1 MAPGIWTRPTALNT
15 AAHGRYIRL
24 RPQAF
29 RYLKM
34 PVPTNAHG
42 AVGGFR
48 GVALGT
54 QAVDLLAMSSSSSR
68 PSAAGVAAISR
79 SRRQSLAWLAQVSFA
94 VLAFVI
100 SCRQDAAYN
109 GRTAREW
116 IEQLASTDVSARVR
130 AVDALGKIRPQ
141 SRQSI
146 SALARAV
153 QDSSHVVHDAALVAL
168 ARAGAPAVPI
178 LAETLDD
185 DEPAARA
192 GAASALARIGTA
204 AGSARPQLIRALDD
218 SSAVVRAAVAS
229 ALAALGSS
237 AHDAVPTLLSRVS
250 DVDPSVRAAALRA
263 LGRIEERA
271 SLVLPAAIA
280 GTRDSSGEVRYAALR
295 VIQDYGLTAGSAVPA
310 LIERLADPEVVI
322 QALAIDALA
331 SLGERARAADSSLAR
346 IATADTSASLRARAR
361 AARQAVRGQPL
372 AQPREPTAE
381 ERCRSGD
388 RAAGRC

>member
-1 MAPGIWTRPTALNT
+1 MAC
-15 AAHGRYIRL
+15 
-24 RPQAF
+24 F
-29 RYLKM
+29 
-34 PVPTNAHG
+34 
-42 AVGGFR
+42 
-48 GVALGT
+48 GVALRAKRANLLDMRRVSSLHSSRWPVAGSRRRLLFRVGLAKARLAILMVIVSCG
-54 QAVDLLAMSSSSSR
+54 QEAAVD
-68 PSAAGVAAISR
+68 
-79 SRRQSLAWLAQVSFA
+79 
-94 VLAFVI
+94 
-100 SCRQDAAYN
+100 
-109 GRTAREW
+109 GRTTSEW
-116 IEQLASTDVSARVR
+116 IRQLASHDVSARVR

-153 QDSSHVVHDAALVAL
+153 QDSNHVVHDAALLSL

-204 AGSARPQLIRALDD
+204 GGSARPQLIRALDD
-218 SSAVVRAAVAS
+218 SSAVVRAAAAS
-229 ALAALGSS
+229 ALAAFGSS
-237 AHDAVPTLLSRVS
+237 AHDAVPALLSRAR
-250 DVDPSVRAAALRA
+250 DADPSVRAGALRA

-280 GTRDSSGEVRYAALR
+280 ATRDSSGEVRYAALR